1 MLSTVFMFLMVFWA
15 IALVFHLSG
24 MVIPMV
30 LVLTV
35 VVLLLKLIIRRT
47 SFIKPRAIAAVA
59 NIVHRTG
66 VQHHHRLGNLPA
78 PLN

>member
-1 MLSTVFMFLMVFWA
+1 MLSTVFVFLMVFWA
-15 IALVFHLSG
+15 LALVFHLGG

-47 SFIKPRAIAAVA
+47 SF
-59 NIVHRTG
+59 N
-66 VQHHHRLGNLPA
+66 
-78 PLN
+78 